1 MTQLTRDKVFAASGQ
16 PKQSGDMDLTQS
28 LPHAASLQTRE
39 VDPKSTLQ
47 LTNRHPGRA
56 RDKRVNVLEYQGIP
70 DSQEDTFPYTT
81 RTIKPSSSIKGEW
94 EIAPAA
100 DDTEYETVGDL
111 LLDVNETGC
120 SYHELGQDSLPEG
133 AEDIWDHILDPNIP
147 EETELDSVYA
157 VTDVNGAFV
166 GYFGILEVPGLG
178 YLA

>member
-1 MTQLTRDKVFAASGQ
+1 MTQLTREELFAAAGQ
-16 PKQSGDMDLTQS
+16 LKQSGDMDLTQPP
-28 LPHAASLQTRE
+28 PHAVSLAEQGGWPRIE
-39 VDPKSTLQ
+39 VT
-47 LTNRHPGRA
+47 TNEPAPGKA
-56 RDKRVNVLEYQGIP
+56 RDKRVNVFEYQGSE
-70 DSQEDTFPYTT
+70 DSQEDTFPYMT